1 MIDAILLELIN
12 IIMDKE
18 DLLISAHLMKNN
30 LRRVCVER
38 CLKIDM
44 NQTSINQEEEK
55 CLGECSSKMSYF
67 LKQVQLNYETLSDLN

>member
-1 MIDAILLELIN
+1 MIDVIDLLELIN

-18 DLLISAHLMKNN
+18 DLLISAQLMKNN

-44 NQTSINQEEEK
+44 N
-55 CLGECSSKMSYF
+55 
-67 LKQVQLNYETLSDLN
+67 